1 MRHLDIVLCGR
12 SNALA
17 HLKQELEQMGHK
29 AHLLISDNDTD
40 HCLLKAPDLVIDDAS
55 LAHLLNYPPCHRLS
69 LRVQSDNVSDVFSPL
84 QIHCLWRP
92 ADCDWMSLGHRE
104 IRAEIAG
111 NGADLSRNAIEQV
124 VQMASLHIGRFSRSD
139 DYLDDRRPPF
149 LDADSLSSLTLLDQL
164 AWLHRHNATKDT
176 AVLEEARQTFVQ
188 RLAASM
194 LANAER
200 AALKEDGRT
209 TSYAQLHAYS
219 VAIQERIQ
227 PLMQASAEGL
237 TVIGISLPKGTALY
251 AAILAVIGCG
261 AVYLP
266 LDPNHPAERRAAI
279 LKHAGVSMLIQDTE
293 ACSALPELATL
304 NISDLDFFHHSDSIK
319 GCSRVALAT
328 RQSLLRVDLEG
339 SQPCVA
345 IYTSG
350 TTGHPKGVLL
360 TIDNLSHF
368 CAWYA
373 RYVRLSERSRA
384 LQFSTINFDASL
396 LDIFPTLIQGAE
408 LIVPTED
415 QRRDPVALAEL
426 IEQEQV
432 THAFLPPALLSIIP
446 LESLFSMKH
455 VVTGGDVC
463 EPSVIAQL
471 AGQCELHNIYGPTE
485 TTVLATC
492 RTFEQGDSNRNLG
505 VPIANTAIYLLDEL
519 GQPVGESDS
528 GEIYI
533 AGPGVGAGY
542 LDAVQMTSERYRLH
556 ELPDGKHLRLYR
568 TGDLARWTDEGI
580 QIIGRLDNQVKIRG
594 FRVEPEE
601 IEHLLQA
608 SQLFHQ
614 LVVVID
620 NQRRILTFFS
630 QPQNGDGQR
639 AIDQLQAYAIN
650 HLPDYMR
657 PSAYCLLD
665 QLPATANGKVD
676 RRALKEMPVNYKTQG
691 PHKAPQNATQQQL
704 LDLWSRLLD
713 MPAPDI
719 SVDDSFFNLGGH
731 SILLSQMLMGI
742 RDTFGKGVSINRF
755 IEQPTLINLANLVDQ
770 DVEGAATVSPQAL
783 HDATIRPEIDVLPIS
798 RMGDV
803 HKVIV
808 TGSNGFLGVH
818 IVEALLELGSTEVA
832 CLVRESAGM
841 TAQQRFEQALIQNR
855 LEHLDLSR
863 VKVLAADISKPRLGL
878 SDADYELLDREYG
891 VLIYNAA
898 NVNHVLDYE
907 SLVKDNVT
915 PVLECLQLCEG
926 RSKKIFNFISTL
938 SASSTVDEQGRVLEE
953 PPAFTPPIYIRN
965 GYNLSKWVAERILW
979 SASESG
985 VLVNLY
991 RPGNIAF
998 NTRSG
1003 VCQPHQN
1010 RLMLMLKGSLQLKE
1024 VPELALNFD
1033 LMPVDFLA
1041 RFIAFHAS
1049 RNHPPRAVFNLHN
1062 PLPLTWTHY
1071 LEAFRTAGHD
1081 FQMVPVTQW
1090 QQRLSAI
1097 DSDNA
1102 LFGVVGFYL
1111 NGFEEDIGDISM
1123 IEYRNALSGIRS
1135 MGEDYPAKN
1144 SALLK
1149 KGCDYLKQIDFI

>member
-12 SNALA
+12 SLALA
-17 HLKQELEQMGHK
+17 CLTQELEQMGHT
-29 AHLLISDNDTD
+29 AHLLTTD
-40 HCLLKAPDLVIDDAS
+40 SAIDQCRLPQPDLLIDDAS
-55 LAHLLNYPPCHRLS
+55 IAQIPAYPACHRLS
-69 LRVQSDNVSDVFSPL
+69 LRAQLDEANDAPVPVQL
-84 QIHCLWRP
+84 ECLWRP
-92 ADCDWMSLGHRE
+92 GDGDWMTLGR
-104 IRAEIAG
+104 RDVYADAAG
-111 NGADLSRNAIEQV
+111 NGADLAREAIAQV
-124 VQMASLHIGRFSRSD
+124 VEMASVHVGRFSRSG
-139 DYLDDRRPPF
+139 DYLETPREPVQAIDR
-149 LDADSLSSLTLLDQL
+149 LSSLTWLDRL
-164 AWLHRHNATKDT
+164 AWHHRHNATVDN
-176 AVLEEARQTFVQ
+176 AIVEEARPPFVQ
-188 RLAASM
+188 RLADSL

-200 AALKEDGRT
+200 SALKVQGRGM
-209 TSYAQLHAYS
+209 SYAQLHAYS
-219 VAIQERIQ
+219 VAIQERLQ
-227 PLMQASAEGL
+227 PLLEASTGGV
-237 TVIGISLPKGTALY
+237 TVVAISLPKGTALY

-266 LDPNHPAERRAAI
+266 LDPNHPMERRAAI
-279 LKHAGVSMLIQDTE
+279 LKHAGASLLIQDTQ
-293 ACSALPELATL
+293 AQNPLPGLATL
-304 NISDLDFFHHSDSIK
+304 DISHLDFVHH
-319 GCSRVALAT
+319 GAQGYSRVALAPH
-328 RQSLLRVDLEG
+328 QSLLRVPLSG
-339 SQPCVA
+339 AAPCVA

-350 TTGHPKGVLL
+350 TTGQPKGVLL
-360 TIDNLSHF
+360 TVDNLSHF

-373 RYVRLSERSRA
+373 RYVDLGVESRA

-396 LDIFPTLIQGAE
+396 LDIFPTLIQGGE

-426 IEQEQV
+426 IQQERV
-432 THAFLPPALLSIIP
+432 THGFLPPALLSIIELP
-446 LESLFSMKH
+446 ALYGMQHL
-455 VVTGGDVC
+455 VTGGDVC
-463 EPSVIAQL
+463 EPHVIEQL
-471 AGQCELHNIYGPTE
+471 VGHCALHNIYGPTE

-492 RTFEQGDSNRNLG
+492 RTFEPGDNNRNLG
-505 VPIANTAIYLLDEL
+505 VPIANTAIYLLDEQ
-519 GQPVGESDS
+519 GQPVGEADS
-528 GEIYI
+528 GEIHI
-533 AGPGVGAGY
+533 GGPGVGAGY
-542 LDAVQMTSERYRLH
+542 LGALQMTDERYRLH
-556 ELPDGKHLRLYR
+556 ELPDGQLLRLYR
-568 TGDLARWTDEGI
+568 TGDLARWTADGI

-601 IEHLLQA
+601 IEHLLQS
-608 SQLFHQ
+608 SQLFRQ
-614 LVVVID
+614 LAVVID
-620 NQRRILTFFS
+620 SQRRILAFFS
-630 QPQNGDGQR
+630 QPQGADGQ
-639 AIDQLQAYAIN
+639 AASEALQAYALQ

-657 PSAYCLLD
+657 PSAYCLLE

-676 RRALKEMPVNYKTQG
+676 RKALKDLPINYKPQG
-691 PHKAPQNATQQQL
+691 PRLAPQNATQAQL
-704 LDLWSRLLD
+704 LALWSRLLD
-713 MPAPDI
+713 MPEADI

-742 RDTFGKGVSINRF
+742 RETFGKGVSINRF
-755 IEQPTLINLANLVDQ
+755 IEQPTLINLANLIDQ
-770 DVEGAATVSPQAL
+770 DVEAEATVSPQAL
-783 HDATIRPEIDVLPIS
+783 QDALTRPELDVLPLS
-798 RMGDV
+798 RLGNL

-832 CLVRESAGM
+832 CLVRESGGM
-841 TAQQRFEQALIQNR
+841 SAQQRFEQALIQNR
-855 LEHLDLSR
+855 LEHLDLNR
-863 VKVLAADISKPRLGL
+863 VKVLAADISQPRLGL
-878 SDADYELLDREYG
+878 SEHDYEWLDREYG

-926 RSKKIFNFISTL
+926 RSKKVFNFISTL

-979 SASESG
+979 NASESG
-985 VLVNLY
+985 VWVNLY

-998 NTRSG
+998 NTRTG

-1049 RNHPPRAVFNLHN
+1049 RHNPGKAVFNLHN

-1071 LEAFRTAGHD
+1071 LEAFREAGHD

-1123 IEYRNALSGIRS
+1123 IEYRNALSGIQS

-1144 SALLK
+1144 SALLQ